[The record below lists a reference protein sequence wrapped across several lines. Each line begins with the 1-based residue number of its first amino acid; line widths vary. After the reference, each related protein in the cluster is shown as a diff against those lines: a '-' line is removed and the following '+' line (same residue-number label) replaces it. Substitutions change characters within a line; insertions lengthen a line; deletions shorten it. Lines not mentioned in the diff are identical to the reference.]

1 MRHPH
6 HHHRDLPSDRDR
18 TERRGPDPA
27 DAMTGRAWRVRR
39 NRGGFPGFP
48 ADDSGTEPGRR
59 GGPGGRRGESP
70 FGTHPG
76 DPSGGP
82 DGMSRGPRGS
92 FGGPGGPGG
101 PFGGPG
107 GPFSSHAGG
116 PGGPFGHG
124 HPGGGPFGPEHGFGP
139 HMRGRGPGRGPGRR
153 AGRGDIRAAVLLLLV
168 EQPMHGYQLIQEI
181 GERTG
186 GRWRPSPGAIY
197 PALSMLEDEGLVTIT
212 AEQGRK
218 LARLTDAGQAYVTEH
233 ADELGSP
240 WQDAQDRP
248 VHPGRALREAVEAL
262 GAAAGQVARTG
273 DEAQTAQ
280 ALAVI
285 DRARRELYLV
295 LAGEPGVGAGAGG
308 TTPPAPGPDA

>member
-18 TERRGPDPA
+18 AERRAPDPA
-27 DAMTGRAWRVRR
+27 DAMTGRMWRVRR

-48 ADDSGTEPGRR
+48 TDDAGTEPGRR
-59 GGPGGRRGESP
+59 GGPGGHGW
-70 FGTHPG
+70 G
-76 DPSGGP
+76 DSPSGTYP
-82 DGMSRGPRGS
+82 
-92 FGGPGGPGG
+92 GGPGGPGG
-101 PFGGPG
+101 FGGHP
-107 GPFSSHAGG
+107 GG

-139 HMRGRGPGRGPGRR
+139 HARGRGPGRGPGRR

-197 PALSMLEDEGLVTIT
+197 PALAMLEDEGLVTIT

-248 VHPGRALREAVEAL
+248 VHPGRALREAMEAL

-295 LAGEPGVGAGAGG
+295 LAGEPGAGAADGPTPP
-308 TTPPAPGPDA
+308 TTPPGA

>member
-6 HHHRDLPSDRDR
+6 HHHRDLPSGRDR

-27 DAMTGRAWRVRR
+27 DAVTGRTWRVRR

-48 ADDSGTEPGRR
+48 ADDSGSEPGRR
-59 GGPGGRRGESP
+59 GGPGGRGRGDSPSGTHRGGP
-70 FGTHPG
+70 FGGH
-76 DPSGGP
+76 GGP
-82 DGMSRGPRGS
+82 
-92 FGGPGGPGG
+92 FGGHAGGPGG
-101 PFGGPG
+101 PFGGHP
-107 GPFSSHAGG
+107 GG

-218 LARLTDAGQAYVTEH
+218 LARLTEAGQTYVAEH

-248 VHPGRALREAVEAL
+248 VHPGRALREAMEAL

-295 LAGEPGVGAGAGG
+295 LAGEPAGTSG
-308 TTPPAPGPDA
+308 TTPPTPAPEA

>member
-1 MRHPH
+1 MRHH

-18 TERRGPDPA
+18 AERRGPDPA
-27 DAMTGRAWRVRR
+27 DAVTGRTWRVRR

-48 ADDSGTEPGRR
+48 ADDSAAEPGRR
-59 GGPGGRRGESP
+59 GGPGGRS
-70 FGTHPG
+70 
-76 DPSGGP
+76 
-82 DGMSRGPRGS
+82 
-92 FGGPGGPGG
+92 GPGRGDGPFRG

-107 GPFSSHAGG
+107 GPFGGAPGGPFGHGGG

-139 HMRGRGPGRGPGRR
+139 HPRGRGPGRGPGRR
-153 AGRGDIRAAVLLLLV
+153 AGRGDIRAAVLLLLA

-197 PALSMLEDEGLVTIT
+197 PALAMLEDEGLVTIT

-233 ADELGSP
+233 AEDLGSP

-248 VHPGRALREAVEAL
+248 VHPGRALREALEAL

-295 LAGEPGVGAGAGG
+295 LAGEPGTGS
-308 TTPPAPGPDA
+308 TPPPPAPEG

>member
-1 MRHPH
+1 MRHHPH
-6 HHHRDLPSDRDR
+6 HHHRDLPSDRA
-18 TERRGPDPA
+18 ERRGPDPA
-27 DAMTGRAWRVRR
+27 DAVTGRTWRVRR

-48 ADDSGTEPGRR
+48 ADDSGAAPGRS
-59 GGPGGRRGESP
+59 GGPGGRARGESP
-70 FGTHPG
+70 FGTH
-76 DPSGGP
+76 
-82 DGMSRGPRGS
+82 
-92 FGGPGGPGG
+92 PGG

-107 GPFSSHAGG
+107 GPFGGSFGGHAGG

-139 HMRGRGPGRGPGRR
+139 HSRGRGPGRGPGRR
-153 AGRGDIRAAVLLLLV
+153 AGRGDIRAAVLLLLA

-197 PALSMLEDEGLVTIT
+197 PALAMLEDEGVVTIT

-218 LARLTDAGQAYVTEH
+218 LARLTEAGQTYVTEH
-233 ADELGSP
+233 ADVLGSP

-248 VHPGRALREAVEAL
+248 VHPGRALREAMEAL

-295 LAGEPGVGAGAGG
+295 LAGEPGAGTGG
-308 TTPPAPGPDA
+308 TTPTPAPEA